1 MARFILDV
9 GNLMPHEIEK
19 LQQEIFDTNI
29 VSKSVATMNCIDES
43 NENQFYSM
51 DKQDIESGYT
61 NSLSIEQ
68 IENFNE
74 VCNQVH

>member
-68 IENFNE
+68 IENFNK

>member
-9 GNLMPHEIEK
+9 GNLTPHQIEK

-29 VSKSVATMNCIDES
+29 VSKSIATMNCIDES
-43 NENQFYSM
+43 NNNQFYSM
-51 DKQDIESGYT
+51 DEEDIESGYT

-68 IENFNE
+68 IENFNK
-74 VCNQVH
+74 VCNQYH

>member
-9 GNLMPHEIEK
+9 GNLMPHQIEK

-29 VSKSVATMNCIDES
+29 VSKSIATMNCIDES

-51 DKQDIESGYT
+51 DEEDIESGYT
-61 NSLSIEQ
+61 NSLNKEQ
-68 IENFNE
+68 IKNFNKF
-74 VCNQVH
+74 CNQPR